1 MTKQDHTAEMHK
13 IERALFNPRTSE
25 AEAEHL
31 TRLWYIHHRA
41 GGRT

>member
-1 MTKQDHTAEMHK
+1 MTKQEHTAEMHK
-13 IERALFNPRTSE
+13 IERALQDPRTSE

-31 TRLWYIHHRA
+31 TRLWNDHYRA